1 LTSSFGDQAVEVAIS
16 PDDKFAFVTLQAG
29 AGMVV
34 FDLHKALATQTFGS
48 SDVVGKVPLGQQ
60 PVGMAM
66 SPDGKSLYVT
76 SMTRKVFANPDTA
89 TGAGTLSL
97 VSVGKAETDPAHA
110 VLATTAAG
118 CNPVRV
124 VLSANG
130 RQLWVTS
137 RESDALLGF
146 SAAALRSN
154 AAHALNAR
162 VAVGAAPIGLALV
175 KNGSQILVANTSLH
189 TNPPGTGATVA
200 VISTSAAL
208 SNSGHALIGTFATGL
223 GREFALSPDGRT
235 ILMPDNTDGRVRAID
250 VTTLP

>member
-1 LTSSFGDQAVEVAIS
+1 
-16 PDDKFAFVTLQAG
+16 
-29 AGMVV
+29 
-34 FDLHKALATQTFGS
+34 
-48 SDVVGKVPLGQQ
+48 
-60 PVGMAM
+60 MAM
-66 SPDGKSLYVT
+66 SPDGRSLYVT
-76 SMTRKVFANPDTA
+76 SMTSKVFANLDTA

-97 VSVGKAETDPAHA
+97 VDVHRAETDPAHA

-146 SAAALRSN
+146 SAAALRSK
-154 AAHALNAR
+154 AAHPLNAR

-175 KNGSQILVANTSLH
+175 KGGSQILVANTSLH
-189 TNPPGTGATVA
+189 AARPGTGATVA

-208 SNSGHALIGTFATGL
+208 SGSGKALLGTFATGL
-223 GREFALSPDGRT
+223 GREFALAPDGRT
-235 ILMPDNTDGRVRAID
+235 ALMPDNNNGRIRVID
-250 VTTLP
+250 LTTLP